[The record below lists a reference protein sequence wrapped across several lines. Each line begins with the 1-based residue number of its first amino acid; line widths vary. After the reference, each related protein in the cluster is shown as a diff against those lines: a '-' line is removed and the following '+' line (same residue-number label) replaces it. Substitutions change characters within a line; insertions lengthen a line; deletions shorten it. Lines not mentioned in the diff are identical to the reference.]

1 MHYKNPF
8 AYDQR
13 IDNDSL
19 MVIYNEHGDTVMPR
33 QITKPTSTLMPD
45 INMILRN
52 PFFILVH
59 LLFIL
64 TCLMG
69 ALLTNASAAFQHV
82 PIVATAAAGQDAQA
96 ISDMFI
102 FLWSAGGSLIGA
114 YIGTAQAVLGSGD
127 KTVPMPGEK
136 DVKRNAKI
144 AMAFSVSLLLG
155 VLITPAVVTLDWIP
169 DQWQFIFVIG
179 GLVSYG
185 AWAILYI
192 VNKIYGHFMKRADK
206 EGLAGV
212 LDEAKK
218 RI

>member
-1 MHYKNPF
+1 
-8 AYDQR
+8 
-13 IDNDSL
+13 
-19 MVIYNEHGDTVMPR
+19 MPR
-33 QITKPTSTLMPD
+33 QITLPTSTLMPEID
-45 INMILRN
+45 MLIRN

-102 FLWSAGGSLIGA
+102 FLWAAGGSLIGA
-114 YIGTAQAVLGSGD
+114 YIGIAQAVLGSGD
-127 KTVPMPGEK
+127 KTVPMPNEN

-155 VLITPAVVTLDWIP
+155 VLMTPAIITLDWIP
-169 DQWQFIFVIG
+169 DQWQFIFIIG

-192 VNKIYGHFMKRADK
+192 INKIYGHFMKRADK